1 MMFTQSELLVSC
13 VLGFS
18 RSDIRPMACSLEVL
32 AGLLFV
38 EEIPL
43 GDILITKH
51 VYPKVAR
58 RLEKSYSA
66 VARSTERM
74 ANRWWD
80 KAVSQNRIP
89 EFIGRPLGEIP
100 SVCEILCYLA
110 FFLHHG
116 EPFFSVYD
124 DLDRLTVRI
133 PFGA

>member
-1 MMFTQSELLVSC
+1 MFTQSELIVTY

-32 AGLLFV
+32 AELLFV

-51 VYPKVAR
+51 VYPRVAR
-58 RLEKSYSA
+58 RLERSYSA
-66 VARSTERM
+66 VARSTERVT
-74 ANRWWD
+74 NLWWD
-80 KAVSQNRIP
+80 KAHMQNRIP

-100 SVCEILCYLA
+100 SVYEILCYLA

-116 EPFFSVYD
+116 KSFFSVYD
-124 DLDRLTVRI
+124 DLDRLTAHI

>member
-1 MMFTQSELLVSC
+1 MFTRSELLISH
-13 VLGFS
+13 VLGLT
-18 RSDIRPMACSLEVL
+18 RSDIRPMAGSLDVIVD
-32 AGLLFV
+32 LLFV
-38 EEIPL
+38 KGIPF
-43 GDILITKH
+43 GDILVTKD
-51 VYPKVAR
+51 VYPTVAL
-58 RLEKSYSA
+58 RLEKSYDA

-89 EFIGRPLGEIP
+89 EFIGRSLGEIP
-100 SVCEILCYLA
+100 SVCEILYYLA

-124 DLDRLTVRI
+124 DLDRLHAHI